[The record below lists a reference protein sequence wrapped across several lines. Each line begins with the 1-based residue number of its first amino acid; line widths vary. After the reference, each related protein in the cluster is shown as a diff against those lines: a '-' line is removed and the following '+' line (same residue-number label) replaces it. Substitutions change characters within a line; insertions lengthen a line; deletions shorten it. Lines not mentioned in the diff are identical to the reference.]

1 MLGDGNREPAKGI
14 VMATEENQVQAGAD
28 TITGFM
34 DAEHTRLR
42 DLWERT
48 TAALNAEEFGKL
60 HSLVRDLIAALKR
73 HISVEEQILFP
84 AIESKSKNNEPTNAM
99 RLEHRQMEHMLEQLK
114 PLLTVAELWTG
125 IKAVEGQEI
134 EPGALLRSHENK
146 EHDVLFPL
154 ADRLLASEEV
164 RTLVARMRTAQ
175 DKG

>member
-1 MLGDGNREPAKGI
+1 MVIEAQKGSG
-14 VMATEENQVQAGAD
+14 MAAEENRVQASAE

-34 DAEHTRLR
+34 NAEHDRLR
-42 DLWERT
+42 DLWEQT
-48 TAALNAEEFGKL
+48 TAALKAEEFERL
-60 HSLVRDLIAALKR
+60 HGVARDLITAVER
-73 HISVEEQILFP
+73 HINVEEQILFP
-84 AIESKSKNNEPTNAM
+84 AIEGKGKNNEPTNAM

-125 IKAVEGQEI
+125 IKAIEGQEI

-154 ADRLLASEEV
+154 ADELLGADEAHG
-164 RTLVARMRTAQ
+164 LVARMRSEL